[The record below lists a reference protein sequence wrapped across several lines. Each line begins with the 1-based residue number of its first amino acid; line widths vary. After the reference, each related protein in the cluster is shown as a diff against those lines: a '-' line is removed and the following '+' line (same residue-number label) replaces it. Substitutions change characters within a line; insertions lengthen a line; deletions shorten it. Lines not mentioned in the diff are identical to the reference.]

1 MENAAFLSS
10 DNESHLLEMKGKLK
24 SRGSRLSFTKLV
36 ISVIKIL
43 SGIYCKSSCGSSS
56 TEKACG
62 NSKAMGAVGEFALTA
77 DCKAVDRHDVIYISW
92 SDKSSSIEWL
102 S

>member
-77 DCKAVDRHDVIYISW
+77 DCKVDRHDVIYISW